1 MAVSRLQCFT
11 GTLYILWALLKMY
24 AVGTLALVRQIL
36 QRHKPAKDLR
46 LHTGKV
52 AIVTG
57 GSGGIGFE
65 VSKGLVAKNVH
76 VFIACKCVAEGR
88 MAIDKIREEF
98 PNAKVDFLELD
109 LSSLVSVN
117 TFVDNFLARGLP
129 LHILINNAGVM
140 FKPYQETED
149 QMEYHFQVN
158 YLGHLYLTKLLLWKL
173 CESGADN
180 SYSRIINVSSI
191 VQCVGCIDIERL
203 GETCIHWSQYSPHAA
218 YADSK
223 LAIVIATYSLD
234 TKLRRDTSKVSINAV
249 HPGIVNTP
257 LYRHVHWGI
266 KWLLDFVARLT
277 YKTPVQGADG
287 ILFLALSD
295 SLEGNSG
302 GYYDNCSKVSSK
314 GISYNTDLQERLLRK
329 SEEILQVIVNR
340 TLYGNQD

>member
-11 GTLYILWALLKMY
+11 GTLYIIWALLKIY
-24 AVGTLALVRQIL
+24 VVGTLVLVRQIL
-36 QRHKPAKDLR
+36 QRHKTAKGLH

-57 GSGGIGFE
+57 GSSGIGFE

-76 VFIACKCVAEGR
+76 VFIASKCVTEGK
-88 MAIDKIREEF
+88 MAIAKIREEF
-98 PNAKVDFLELD
+98 PNAKVDFLVLD
-109 LSSLVSVN
+109 LASLESVN
-117 TFVDNFLARGLP
+117 KFVDNFLARGLP

-140 FKPYQETED
+140 FIPYEETENE
-149 QMEYHFQVN
+149 MEYHFQVN
-158 YLGHLYLTKLLLWKL
+158 YLGHFYLTKLLLWKL
-173 CESGADN
+173 CESGTDN
-180 SYSRIINVSSI
+180 SHSRIINVSSV
-191 VQCVGCIDIERL
+191 VQCVGSIDVERL
-203 GETCIHWSQYSPHAA
+203 GEKCIHWSQYSPHAA

-223 LAIVIATYSLD
+223 LAIVLATYSMD
-234 TKLRRDTSKVSINAV
+234 SKLRGDKSKISINAV

-257 LYRHVHWGI
+257 LYRHVHRGI
-266 KWLLDFVARLT
+266 KWLLDLVARFT

-314 GISYNTDLQERLLRK
+314 GLSYNKDLQERLLKK
-329 SEEILQVIVNR
+329 SEEILQTFVNR
-340 TLYGNQD
+340 TFYGNQD